1 MLSASRNLF
10 SRRSAPL
17 VRVVSRGYH
26 DNIVEHYENPRNV
39 GSMDKNDASVGT
51 VSPFFALVTVVTFDT
66 FSLVPCLPWYKYAYC
81 TATPVRFSTV

>member
-1 MLSASRNLF
+1 
-10 SRRSAPL
+10 
-17 VRVVSRGYH
+17 
-26 DNIVEHYENPRNV
+26 
-39 GSMDKNDASVGT
+39 MDKNDASVGT

>member
-1 MLSASRNLF
+1 MTMLSATRSLF

-17 VRVVSRGYH
+17 VRVASRGYH

-51 VSPFFALVTVVTFDT
+51 VSWASSAPA
-66 FSLVPCLPWYKYAYC
+66 C
-81 TATPVRFSTV
+81 